1 MIKNNFVD
9 QYYYQ
14 LGSLSRFGFLI
25 LTVKKQIEIIRP
37 LGYLIPNRGEHVRTT
52 ILKKG
57 VQPFKI
63 AESPIEFVKNI
74 ELALRLS
81 DLLFEVRIPH
91 VANVIFDYLSSSYE
105 LFGEKLNLL
114 GSKLDDDE
122 FYKIVVV
129 IDVDMLSKQIGIVL
143 ERSLDACSFSL
154 TELYETL
161 TNDGDSNNRERLFYL
176 RVDRVQQ
183 SSDGVCKK
191 RKLDTNVLE
200 IQYAFDVFNVQEIL
214 NALFDFF
221 TLKKEFLRKV
231 EDFVGKIQ
239 KFRVIKSGLKIM
251 KLEMK
256 NVSTFELEDI
266 CPVCLKNFEEESVMS
281 KLALVAYTREGCL
294 SFIGLVKKQIDI
306 IRPLGYLI
314 PNRGEHVRTTILKK
328 GVQPFKI
335 VESPIEFV
343 KNNELAL
350 RLSDLL
356 FEVTIPHVANV
367 IFYYL
372 SSSFELFG
380 EKLNLLGTKMDD
392 DDEFHKIVVVIDV
405 DILSK
410 QIGIGSERSSDACS
424 FSLTDLYEAL
434 TNDGDSNNNEREFCL
449 RVDRVQ
455 ESSDGVSKKRKLDP
469 NILGIL
475 YVFDDFSVREI
486 LNALFGFFTLKKEF
500 LHKFEDFVGKKFRV
514 IKSGLKIMKLKMK
527 NVATF
532 ELGDICPVCLKNFEE
547 ESVVVITLC
556 SHMFHRSCVFT

>member
-1 MIKNNFVD
+1 MIKNNVVD

-52 ILKKG
+52 ILKKA

-91 VANVIFDYLSSSYE
+91 VANVIFDYLSSSFE

-122 FYKIVVV
+122 FHKIVVV

-154 TELYETL
+154 TDLYETL
-161 TNDGDSNNRERLFYL
+161 TNDE
-176 RVDRVQQ
+176 

-200 IQYAFDVFNVQEIL
+200 IQYAFDDFNVREIL

-266 CPVCLKNFEEESVMS
+266 CPVCLKNFEEESV
-281 KLALVAYTREGCL
+281 
-294 SFIGLVKKQIDI
+294 
-306 IRPLGYLI
+306 
-314 PNRGEHVRTTILKK
+314 
-328 GVQPFKI
+328 
-335 VESPIEFV
+335 
-343 KNNELAL
+343 
-350 RLSDLL
+350 
-356 FEVTIPHVANV
+356 
-367 IFYYL
+367 
-372 SSSFELFG
+372 
-380 EKLNLLGTKMDD
+380 
-392 DDEFHKIVVVIDV
+392 
-405 DILSK
+405 
-410 QIGIGSERSSDACS
+410 
-424 FSLTDLYEAL
+424 
-434 TNDGDSNNNEREFCL
+434 
-449 RVDRVQ
+449 
-455 ESSDGVSKKRKLDP
+455 
-469 NILGIL
+469 
-475 YVFDDFSVREI
+475 
-486 LNALFGFFTLKKEF
+486 
-500 LHKFEDFVGKKFRV
+500 
-514 IKSGLKIMKLKMK
+514 
-527 NVATF
+527 
-532 ELGDICPVCLKNFEE
+532 
-547 ESVVVITLC
+547 VVITLC
-556 SHMFHRSCVFT
+556 SHMFHRSCVFTWLSKNNSCPMCRESCSI